1 MTTDRLESTDMAAS
15 ISRDISIYREKLQK
29 KKYRTADSFSK
40 KEILIEIGVFLLITF
55 GLMLTFGWKAYSEA
69 GEETVMT
76 GIDMLFYY
84 LSCFSPAIGCIATR
98 YMFREGFRDDILFPK
113 FTGHFKGYLLSV
125 LLPIL
130 FGILN
135 CIFITIVLG
144 AGFTVKADSRVLEAV
159 AAFSLYS
166 MTTYTAAF
174 ILIGEELGWRA
185 FLYDKLEK
193 LTGLHGSIIIGGIIW
208 GLWHIPPL
216 ITIGLNYGKDAPG
229 FPVTNTCLMCVFC
242 IFGGAMLQMLRKMT
256 DSVIAPIIAHSV
268 IDTICNP
275 IATMFLSQKIAEGK
289 NFQMGICMLIS
300 SVIIGLPCWIY
311 MAVTYGKKQA
321 EIEPQSID

>member
-1 MTTDRLESTDMAAS
+1 MTTDRIETTDIAS
-15 ISRDISIYREKLQK
+15 QISKDISIYKEKLQK
-29 KKYRTADSFSK
+29 KKYRTSDSFTK
-40 KEILIEIGVFLLITF
+40 KETLIEIAVFLLITF
-55 GLMLTFGWKAYSEA
+55 GLMLTFGWKAYSES
-69 GEETVMT
+69 GEKSVMT
-76 GIDMLFYY
+76 GLDMLFYY
-84 LSCFSPAIGCIATR
+84 LTTFSPAIGCIATR

-113 FTGHFKGYLLSV
+113 FTGHFKGYFLSV
-125 LLPIL
+125 FLPIL

-144 AGFTVKADSRVLEAV
+144 AGFTVKAEGGVLEV
-159 AAFSLYS
+159 AATFSLYS
-166 MTTYTAAF
+166 MMTYTAAF

-193 LTGLHGSIIIGGIIW
+193 LTGLHGSIIIGGTIW

-216 ITIGLNYGKDAPG
+216 ITIGLNFGKNAPG

-256 DSVIAPIIAHSV
+256 DSVIAPIIAHAV

-275 IATMFLSQKIAEGK
+275 IATMFLSPKLAEGK
-289 NFQMGICMLIS
+289 NFQMGICMIIS
-300 SVIIGLPCWIY
+300 SVIIGMPCWIY
-311 MAVTYGKKQA
+311 MAR
-321 EIEPQSID
+321 QSKDNSKG